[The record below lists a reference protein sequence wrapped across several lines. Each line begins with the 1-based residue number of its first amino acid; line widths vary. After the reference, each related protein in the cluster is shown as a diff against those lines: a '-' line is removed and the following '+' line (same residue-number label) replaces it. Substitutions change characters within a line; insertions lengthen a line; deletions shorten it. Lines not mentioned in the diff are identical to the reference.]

1 MSAEASSGIRL
12 QVGQQIGEYQVEE
25 VLESGANAF
34 AARAR
39 SSRGKFFLKK
49 YKNPG
54 GSSSWYNAYVSYQKR
69 LKARLDGNLKAKE
82 ACIGFVD
89 FFEIKKPAQGQR
101 KEHKA
106 FYQVFDWVE
115 GRKDLRRFLDTE
127 PTEVTSESWWLRVNL
142 AQQMLH
148 AVSRIHAAG
157 IVHSDLK
164 PENFIIVQT
173 PEQSNQLRLID
184 MDFSLMENESIPWV
198 DGLDPDD
205 RPGYF
210 GTPGYLSPEHLQKMR
225 PTWESDIF
233 TCGVILR
240 ELLGE
245 GHPAAENKDAY
256 AEKVRTR
263 SLLPIRIRYQID
275 GVKDYDHLHALLDR
289 CFGPAGQRPTSR
301 ELFLALQGKEW
312 MYHPLV
318 QKILL
323 NFVRS
328 QGEKGAKDDFS
339 INKISQSIGKGLGQW
354 LVALVS
360 TKTAKTKEASAHYEK
375 RSLNLYILVTFF
387 GGWFGVNNFYLG
399 QWIRGCLKIF
409 VCVQPWLGSFVTTL
423 IWSLGEILWSA
434 LNPETTKQMT
444 NLPPHGVEV
453 EHLSTKQRSTF
464 LYLTVFLGW
473 CGANNFYAGQ
483 HWRGVAKIL
492 LLPQIWFGSV
502 LTTFLWSCGE
512 LIWNKKDGAGK
523 FLR

>member
-34 AARAR
+34 AGRAR
-39 SSRGKFFLKK
+39 SSRGMVFLKK

-54 GSSSWYNAYVSYQKR
+54 GSSNWYDAYVSYQKR
-69 LKARLDGNLKAKE
+69 LKTRLEQNLKAKE

-101 KEHKA
+101 KELKA

-115 GRKDLRRFLDTE
+115 GMQDLRRFLDAE
-127 PTEVTSESWWLRVNL
+127 PAEVTSESWWLRVNL
-142 AQQMLH
+142 SQQMLH
-148 AVSRIHAAG
+148 AVSQIHAAG
-157 IVHSDLK
+157 IIHSDLK

-173 PEQSNQLRLID
+173 SEGSNYLRLID
-184 MDFSLMENESIPWV
+184 MDFSLMDNEPIPWV
-198 DGLDPDD
+198 DGLDQNN
-205 RPGYF
+205 RLGYF
-210 GTPGYLSPEHLQKMR
+210 GTPGYLSPEHLQNIR

-256 AEKVRTR
+256 AERVRTQT
-263 SLLPIRIRYQID
+263 LLPIRIRYQID
-275 GVKDYDHLHALLDR
+275 GVKDYDRLHALLDR
-289 CFGPAGQRPTSR
+289 CFGPAGQRPTAR

-312 MYHPLV
+312 KYHPLV
-318 QKILL
+318 QKIAS
-323 NFVRS
+323 NFVQS
-328 QGEKGAKDDFS
+328 QGDKNTVYDFS
-339 INKISQSIGKGLGQW
+339 AKNIGQSIGKGFGQW
-354 LVALVS
+354 LVAVIS
-360 TKTAKTKEASAHYEK
+360 TKTAKTKETSAHYK
-375 RSLNLYILVTFF
+375 QKSLNCYIVVSFF
-387 GGWFGVNNFYLG
+387 GGWLGINNFYVG
-399 QWIRGCLKIF
+399 QWIRGCIKIF
-409 VCVQPWLGSFVTTL
+409 ILFQPWLGSFVTTL
-423 IWSLGEILWSA
+423 IWSLCEILWSA
-434 LNPETTKQMT
+434 LNPETTKKMT
-444 NLPPHGVEV
+444 DLPPEGVEA
-453 EHLSTKQRSTF
+453 EQLSTKRRSTF

-483 HWRGVAKIL
+483 HWRGVVKIL
-492 LLPQIWFGSV
+492 LLPQVWFGSV

-512 LIWNKKDGAGK
+512 LIWNKKDGTGK